1 MGLGFMIAFILILA
15 CCIWV
20 CEKCGCCKSDEKP
33 ADGIPMETSDHHVI
47 EYDHHNSGY
56 PDHHPLHTEI
66 DH

>member
-1 MGLGFMIAFILILA
+1 MGF
-15 CCIWV
+15 WV